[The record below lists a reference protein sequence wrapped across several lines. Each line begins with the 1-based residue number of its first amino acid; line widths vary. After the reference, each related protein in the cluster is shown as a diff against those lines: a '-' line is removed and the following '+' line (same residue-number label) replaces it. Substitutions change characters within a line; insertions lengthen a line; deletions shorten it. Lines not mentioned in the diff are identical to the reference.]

1 MVIKRL
7 QLHNF
12 GVYAGDNEFVF
23 KGDKPIVL
31 IGGMNGRGKTTFLE
45 AVLLALYGQSSFAY
59 SESAY
64 KTYSSYLRSFVNR
77 GADDN
82 TCSVT
87 LEFENNS
94 GIVEDYKICRLWKAE
109 GKRTKEQITV
119 HKDGEYNEFLTNN
132 WTLFVENILPS
143 ALSSFFFFDGEKIA
157 ELAVDHTND
166 QLKASIRSMLGIS
179 VLDVLSNDITRN
191 LKKMNKAGKQSAS
204 ADEIEKLREEK
215 DSALEEL
222 AAFDAELE
230 KIKNKLDKDN
240 ASLDS
245 LHQLYTATGG
255 DAVNKREKMLKN
267 RGSLAAEFSQ
277 EEDVLSGLASEELP
291 LLLVGDLL
299 AEIKLQ
305 ATDEHTSSV
314 MLESVNQLDSFF
326 EDFISGYSGDKGA
339 GKDFLDYV
347 KKQTKGN
354 QVETIYGL
362 SVQALYQVN
371 GLVEGFLED
380 TLRTAKETLKKKA
393 KLEKKISE
401 LDSYLSL
408 DINDKELQEIYTKIK
423 KAEQRVIDDQVKLA
437 EIEQK
442 RSAVNTRV
450 ILATS
455 EFNKSVEVYLAT
467 AEGRDS
473 SDRMIKYSNMA
484 LNIIKEYRVA
494 LQKKKTDL
502 LAATITDCYLKLA
515 NKKKLIRKIEMD
527 PETLDWR
534 CLSNDDSEIPRD
546 SLSAGEQQL
555 MVISILWALALC
567 SKKKLPVI
575 IDTPLSRLDSIHRTA
590 LITIY
595 FPNAGEQTIILSTD
609 SEIDEGYY
617 KLMKKNIG
625 DEFTLDYDE
634 ASKSTSIHEGYLI
647 GAKQ

>member
-12 GVYAGDNEFVF
+12 GVYAGDNEFIF
-23 KGDKPIVL
+23 EGDKPIVL

-64 KTYSSYLRSFVNR
+64 KTYSGYLRSFVNR

-94 GIVEDYKICRLWKAE
+94 VFLENYIIHRAWDTE
-109 GKRTKEQITV
+109 GKRTKERVTV
-119 HKDGEYNEFLTNN
+119 QKNGEYNEFLTNN
-132 WTLFVENILPS
+132 WPLFVESILPS

-157 ELAVDHTND
+157 ELAVDHTNE
-166 QLKASIRSMLGIS
+166 QLKDSIRSMLGIT
-179 VLDVLSNDITRN
+179 VLDVLSADITRN
-191 LKKMNKAGKQSAS
+191 LKKINKVGKQSTS
-204 ADEIEKLREEK
+204 ADEIENLRAEK
-215 DSALEEL
+215 DNALKEL
-222 AAFDAELE
+222 ADVDAELE
-230 KIKNKLDKDN
+230 RIKNKIDKDN
-240 ASLDS
+240 ALLDS
-245 LHQLYTATGG
+245 LHQLYTAKGG
-255 DAVNKREKMLKN
+255 DAVNKQEEILKS
-267 RGSLAAEFSQ
+267 RGSMAAELSKEKDVLFGLAA
-277 EEDVLSGLASEELP
+277 EELP
-291 LLLVGDLL
+291 LSLVGDLL

-305 ATDEHTSSV
+305 ATDEHTNSV

-326 EDFISGYSGDKGA
+326 KDFISGYSGDKGA

-347 KKQTKGN
+347 KNQTERN
-354 QVETIYGL
+354 QVEMIYSL
-362 SVQALYQVN
+362 SDQALFQVN
-371 GLVEGFLED
+371 SLVEGSLGVA
-380 TLRTAKETLKKKA
+380 LRMVKEILKKKA
-393 KLEKKISE
+393 KIEKKINE

-408 DINDKELQEIYTKIK
+408 DINEEELQEIYTKIK
-423 KAEQRVIDDQVKLA
+423 KAEQRIIDDQIKLA
-437 EIEQK
+437 EIKQQ
-442 RSAVNTRV
+442 RSTVNSRV
-450 ILATS
+450 ILTTS
-455 EFNKSVEVYLAT
+455 EFDKNVEIYLAT
-467 AEGRDS
+467 TEDRDR
-473 SDRMIKYSNMA
+473 SDRIIKYSNMA

-502 LAATITDCYLKLA
+502 LAATITECYLKLA
-515 NKKKLIRKIEMD
+515 NKKNLIRRIEMD
-527 PETLDWR
+527 SETLDWR

-555 MVISILWALALC
+555 MVISILWALAKC

-575 IDTPLSRLDSIHRTA
+575 IDTPLSRLDSMHRTA
-590 LITIY
+590 LITTY

-634 ASKSTSIHEGYLI
+634 ASKSTSIQKGYLI
-647 GAKQ
+647 GEKQ

>member
-7 QLHNF
+7 KLHNF

-23 KGDKPIVL
+23 EGDKPIVL

-64 KTYSSYLRSFVNR
+64 KSYSGYLRSFVNR
-77 GADDN
+77 SADDN

-94 GIVEDYKICRLWKAE
+94 GSLENYIIRRVWDAE
-109 GKRTKEQITV
+109 GKRTQEQVTV
-119 HKDGEYNEFLTNN
+119 YKDREYSEFLTNN
-132 WTLFVENILPS
+132 WPLFVENILPS

-166 QLKASIRSMLGIS
+166 QLKDSIRSMLGIS

-204 ADEIEKLREEK
+204 ADEIERLREER
-215 DSALEEL
+215 DSVQEEL
-222 AAFDAELE
+222 TAVDAELE

-245 LHQLYTATGG
+245 LHQLYTAKGG
-255 DAVNKREKMLKN
+255 DALNKREEMLKS
-267 RGSLAAEFSQ
+267 RGSFAAEFSK
-277 EEDVLSGLASEELP
+277 EEDVLSGLAAEELP

-314 MLESVNQLDSFF
+314 MLESVNQLDSFYK
-326 EDFISGYSGDKGA
+326 EFISDYSGEKSA

-362 SVQALYQVN
+362 SEHALYQIN
-371 GLVEGFLED
+371 GLVEGTLED

-401 LDSYLSL
+401 FDSYLSI

-423 KAEQRVIDDQVKLA
+423 KAEQRVINDQVKLA
-437 EIEQK
+437 KIEQQ
-442 RSAVNTRV
+442 RSAVNARV
-450 ILATS
+450 ISATS
-455 EFNKSVEVYLAT
+455 EFNKNVEIYLAT
-467 AEGRDS
+467 EESRNS
-473 SDRMIKYSNMA
+473 SDRITKYSNMA
-484 LNIIKEYRVA
+484 LKIIKEYRVA
-494 LQKKKTDL
+494 LQKKKVDL

-515 NKKKLIRKIEMD
+515 NKKNLIRKIEMD

-534 CLSNDDSEIPRD
+534 CLSNDDSEIPKD

-575 IDTPLSRLDSIHRTA
+575 IDTPLARLDSMHRTA
-590 LITIY
+590 LITTY

-625 DEFTLDYDE
+625 DEFTLDYNE
-634 ASKSTSIHEGYLI
+634 ASKSTSIQKGYLI
-647 GAKQ
+647 GAKS

>member
-23 KGDKPIVL
+23 EGDKPIVL

-64 KTYSSYLRSFVNR
+64 KTYSDYLRSFVNR

-94 GIVEDYKICRLWKAE
+94 GFLENYVIRRVWDAE

-132 WTLFVENILPS
+132 WPLFVENILPS

-157 ELAVDHTND
+157 ELAVDRTND
-166 QLKASIRSMLGIS
+166 RLKDSIISMLGIS
-179 VLDVLSNDITRN
+179 VLDALNNDIIRN

-204 ADEIEKLREEK
+204 ADEIEKLRNEK
-215 DSALEEL
+215 DDILKEL
-222 AAFDAELE
+222 MAVDAELE
-230 KIKNKLDKDN
+230 KIKNKLNKDN
-240 ASLDS
+240 DSLDS
-245 LHQLYTATGG
+245 LHQLYTAKGG
-255 DAVNKREKMLKN
+255 DALNKREEMLKN
-267 RGSLAAEFSQ
+267 RGSLAAELSK
-277 EEDVLSGLASEELP
+277 EEGILSGLIAEELP

-305 ATDEHTSSV
+305 ATDEHISLV
-314 MLESVNQLDSFF
+314 MLESVNQLDSFYK
-326 EDFISGYSGDKGA
+326 DFMSDYSGDKGA
-339 GKDFLDYV
+339 GKDFLNFV

-354 QVETIYGL
+354 QGETICGL
-362 SVQALYQVN
+362 SEQALFQVN
-371 GLVEGFLED
+371 DLVEGSLED
-380 TLRTAKETLKKKA
+380 ALRSAKETLKKKV
-393 KLEKKISE
+393 KLEKKISA
-401 LDSYLSL
+401 LDNYLSL

-437 EIEQK
+437 EIEQH
-442 RSAVNTRV
+442 RSSVNAR
-450 ILATS
+450 IMSATS
-455 EFNKSVEVYLAT
+455 EFNKNVEIYLAT
-467 AEGRDS
+467 AESRDS
-473 SDRMIKYSNMA
+473 FDRITKYSNMA

-494 LQKKKTDL
+494 LQKKKTGL

-515 NKKKLIRKIEMD
+515 NKKNLIRKIEMD

-575 IDTPLSRLDSIHRTA
+575 IDTPLSRLDSTHRAA
-590 LITIY
+590 LITTY

-609 SEIDEGYY
+609 SEIDERYY

-634 ASKSTSIHEGYLI
+634 ASKSTSIQKGYLI